1 MYKYSLSAVKQNCY
15 NTKVNKKAFTI
26 IEIIIAIA
34 VILILATAALSG
46 SGGII
51 RSMRFN
57 NAFNKMILMVQRAK
71 SLATSGKKTDVKSY
85 KVEFLLEEGTVN
97 LIADAGTVETM
108 DTLELEQTSLL
119 KLTSPSCGNA
129 TTYSAIIFN
138 NQTNEIELKCSNAP
152 NATNESL
159 LKISLEEKDADGN
172 SVREKTFS
180 INHLSGLPQL

>member
-1 MYKYSLSAVKQNCY
+1 MK
-15 NTKVNKKAFTI
+15 NKTPSKGFTI
-26 IEIIIAIA
+26 LEIVIAIA

-51 RSMRFN
+51 RSMRFS
-57 NAFNKMILMVQRAK
+57 NAFNKIILMVQRAK

-85 KVEFLLEEGTVN
+85 KVEFLLDKGTVN
-97 LIADAGTVETM
+97 LIADTETAETM

-119 KLTSPSCGNA
+119 KLTSPSCGDA
-129 TTYSAIIFN
+129 ITYSVIIFN

-152 NATNESL
+152 GATNESL
-159 LKISLEEKDADGN
+159 LKISLEEKDIDGN